1 MDLSAVLNLINS
13 IAMIMIFVSLALF
26 SYRFFYIMFGF
37 KKPKNFKET
46 DKKGKYAI
54 LVPARDESSVIEG
67 LLKSLKNQTYDKD
80 FFDVYVITE
89 TEEDLTNI
97 LTKKYGY
104 NFFVRQ
110 DLEDKHTKGFAL
122 DEVIK
127 DIYNKNLHYDAFFII
142 DADNTIAPNYIEEMN
157 KAYFSGIDIAMSYKN
172 VTNINDDWV
181 SCCSSLLFCNVNTFQ
196 NKAKTRLFN
205 TMLISGTGFYISSK
219 IIDEFK
225 GFPFTSLTEDYE
237 LSSFITMNKY
247 KVAYVESTEVFVEQ
261 PVELSTVNKQRIR
274 WCKGY
279 FDVSKKM
286 NKETKKAF
294 KQNGSNKIGILENR
308 LALIPNVVAIAT
320 IILYTLS
327 LIVMI
332 IIGLCV
338 KRMDVCETAAICLCE
353 FLAIYYLVL
362 CIYTMLQF
370 IVERDR
376 IKVGKKL
383 MLKSIV
389 LNPIFINLFVYQ
401 AIAALVSKNVGWK
414 KIERTG
420 EAIQKDNV
428 EAETGERIEV
438 NNG

>member
-1 MDLSAVLNLINS
+1 
-13 IAMIMIFVSLALF
+13 
-26 SYRFFYIMFGF
+26 
-37 KKPKNFKET
+37 
-46 DKKGKYAI
+46 
-54 LVPARDESSVIEG
+54 
-67 LLKSLKNQTYDKD
+67 
-80 FFDVYVITE
+80 
-89 TEEDLTNI
+89 
-97 LTKKYGY
+97 
-104 NFFVRQ
+104 
-110 DLEDKHTKGFAL
+110 
-122 DEVIK
+122 
-127 DIYNKNLHYDAFFII
+127 
-142 DADNTIAPNYIEEMN
+142 
-157 KAYFSGIDIAMSYKN
+157 
-172 VTNINDDWV
+172 
-181 SCCSSLLFCNVNTFQ
+181 
-196 NKAKTRLFN
+196 
-205 TMLISGTGFYISSK
+205 
-219 IIDEFK
+219 
-225 GFPFTSLTEDYE
+225 
-237 LSSFITMNKY
+237 MNKY

-286 NKETKKAF
+286 KKETKKAF

-338 KRMDVCETAAICLCE
+338 KRMDVCGTAAICLCE

>member
-67 LLKSLKNQTYDKD
+67 LLKSLKGPTYDKD

-205 TMLISGTGFYISSK
+205 TMLISGTGLYISSK

-286 NKETKKAF
+286 KKETKKAF

-338 KRMDVCETAAICLCE
+338 KRMDVCGTAAICLCE